1 MSNLYK
7 IYIKY
12 LICQM
17 HYCQYFQYNIFLYI
31 DFKSIVIY
39 FMKME
44 EIAISL
50 LIFRQLKHAKDT

>member
-17 HYCQYFQYNIFLYI
+17 HYCQYFQYIFLYI